1 MLTIGG
7 ATAPAQAATS
17 TQCNAVGGGGGQGYD
32 CSVEITNLYDV
43 ATGLGSS
50 TVRTIACN
58 GPANTDPLPTCTDSG
73 ILPVAELTNIVDQ
86 CNGAVGG
93 NGGSLYCSVSMINT
107 IIGDATVADATVNQC
122 VGSLGGGGT
131 VEPSVCDP
139 VQSTTGATVTQCNG
153 SVNGGGGRMNC
164 TVGPSTTNSAF
175 PVSVTQCNGSAEGT
189 GNLMECSTSIT
200 TIIQPAETDGGDTGG
215 GGSDGGTGGGTD
227 GGGAGD
233 GTGGGTGAGTGG
245 GGGPVAERITGGELA
260 ATGPGETT
268 AALLAIAIALLLS
281 GACAVRLTGRSTA

>member
-50 TVRTIACN
+50 TVRTIACS

-86 CNGAVGG
+86 CNGTVGG
-93 NGGSLYCSVSMINT
+93 DGGSLYCSVSMINT

-131 VEPSVCDP
+131 VEPSICDP

-175 PVSVTQCNGSAEGT
+175 PVSITQCNGSAEGT

-200 TIIQPAETDGGDTGG
+200 TIIQPAETDDGGT
-215 GGSDGGTGGGTD
+215 DGGTGGGTGED
-227 GGGAGD
+227 GGTTGGGAGD
-233 GTGGGTGAGTGG
+233 GTASGTGG
-245 GGGPVAERITGGELA
+245 SGATGGGELA
-260 ATGPGETT
+260 ATGP
-268 AALLAIAIALLLS
+268 ADAMPALLALALALILIGGTAS
-281 GACAVRLTGRSTA
+281 LRSIRRAD